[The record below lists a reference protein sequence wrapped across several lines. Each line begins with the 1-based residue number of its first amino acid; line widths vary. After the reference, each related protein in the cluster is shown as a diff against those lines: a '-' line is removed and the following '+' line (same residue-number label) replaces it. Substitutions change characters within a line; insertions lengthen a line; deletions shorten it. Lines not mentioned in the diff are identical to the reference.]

1 MAIYNKNQVTVSQ
14 NHTNDFS
21 RLSHKDDN
29 MLSWEHKI
37 CQQPQIQESWL
48 NIIGQTGHKPV
59 IWSKLSRFHLN
70 LKKNGVKFSFSTNLA
85 FVHVV
90 NLSHKLSR

>member
-21 RLSHKDDN
+21 RLSHKDNN
-29 MLSWEHKI
+29 MLSREHKI

-48 NIIGQTGHKPV
+48 NIIGQTGHKPI
-59 IWSKLSRFHLN
+59 IWSKSSSFHLN
-70 LKKNGVKFSFSTNLA
+70 LKKIALNSA
-85 FVHVV
+85 FPQILHSSM
-90 NLSHKLSR
+90 L